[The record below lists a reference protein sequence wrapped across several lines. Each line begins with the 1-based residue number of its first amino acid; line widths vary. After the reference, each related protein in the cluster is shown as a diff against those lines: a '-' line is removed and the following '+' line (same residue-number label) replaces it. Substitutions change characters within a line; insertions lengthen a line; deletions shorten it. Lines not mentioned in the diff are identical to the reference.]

1 MSIVVII
8 FLWQGWTI
16 FYRTCDEL
24 WLLCCGPSA
33 HRKVLANQPEEFWA
47 MTIGDFCQVTSLL
60 DTKELP
66 SSNEEDVLLA
76 ALRWITHGVVSRR
89 RHSFHLLSSVR
100 FRSLTLRD
108 LDRAVSLLPQ
118 TQDKS
123 FAVVIA
129 TLRKDLETGQ
139 LFKWVGNV

>member
-1 MSIVVII
+1 MQTHNSLTRSVPTSYFSLPLIISHVDQRSISQKLQIVN
-8 FLWQGWTI
+8 G
-16 FYRTCDEL
+16 
-24 WLLCCGPSA
+24 LCFVTSFA
-33 HRKVLANQPEEFWA
+33 LYSH
-47 MTIGDFCQVTSLL
+47 QVTALL

-66 SSNEEDVLLA
+66 CSNEEDVLLA
-76 ALRWITHGVVSRR
+76 ALRWITHDIVSRR

-108 LDRAVSLLPQ
+108 LDRAVSLLPVN
-118 TQDKS
+118 QDKS

-139 LFKWVGNV
+139 LFK